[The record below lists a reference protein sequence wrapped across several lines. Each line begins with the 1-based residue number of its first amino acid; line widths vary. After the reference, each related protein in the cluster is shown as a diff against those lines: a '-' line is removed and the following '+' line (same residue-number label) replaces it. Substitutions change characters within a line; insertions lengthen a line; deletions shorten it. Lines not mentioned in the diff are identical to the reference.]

1 MAVRLQPGGLLRV
14 PMSREDYLA
23 LGEARHHE
31 WYDGMCVVSPP
42 TLKHQ
47 YAEDMLSDVL
57 RPYLPRDRHLF
68 RECGWQTAHGQFE
81 PDLLVLPTDLDY
93 DAVWFK
99 GVPDLVVEVLSAS
112 NRRADLVRKRELYA
126 AAGLRWYWVVDVDE
140 PSIRIFDRQG
150 DELVER
156 QYVRTG
162 DDAIAVGPY
171 PVRLRA
177 ADLRLPSAQ
186 ST

>member
-1 MAVRLQPGGLLRV
+1 
-14 PMSREDYLA
+14 MSREEYLA

-31 WYDGMCVVSPP
+31 WYDGMCVVTPP

-47 YAEDMLSDVL
+47 YAESVL
-57 RPYLPRDRHLF
+57 DALIRPHVPPGRQLF
-68 RECGWQTAHGQFE
+68 RESGWQTAEGQFE
-81 PDLLVLPTDLDY
+81 PDLIVLPTELDY
-93 DAVWFK
+93 DAVWFT
-99 GVPDLVVEVLSAS
+99 GVPDLVVEVLSPG
-112 NRRADLVRKRELYA
+112 NRHADLGRKRRLYG
-126 AAGLRWYWVVDVDE
+126 AAGLAWYWVVDVDE
-140 PSIRIFDRQG
+140 PSIRIFGRQG

-156 QYVRTG
+156 QLVRDE
-162 DDAIAVGPY
+162 DDVIAAGPY